1 MADEGEAAARAA
13 RRARS
18 RETQRRWELENP
30 DRVRESH
37 RRWREANA
45 EHVRAYVNEYNTRNR
60 AHVNE
65 RERLAAQ
72 RRRDAAKKTAER
84 RQKDRQRAR
93 EWAAANPERL
103 KERRDRWQASNRDK
117 VLKAG
122 RDYYQRHKEEILRKQ
137 RERAAT
143 GRKNPVKVQAQQEYV
158 ARNKDR
164 ILAQQRARRS
174 TPEGRA
180 AVNRDNREPKRR
192 ERRRQELG
200 LPPRPR
206 HRWTKNERAEHVEQ
220 SSAFFTRPVTVFRM
234 RELRREAQDIAAAVA
249 ARERREQDQF
259 EARWQL
265 IEIEI
270 DMITRALPHHAD
282 RILQL
287 PRGERLREEVTLD
300 SIARQTRGGSP
311 IDIDAETRRRA
322 VGLAIP
328 SVRQEAR
335 LRVRQVLDSP
345 ARHASS
351 QHLKGEQ
358 SSEITAR
365 IDRVNASLQ
374 STSDG
379 AEQFAQNAKTVQSS
393 SVDRTPQKSRPPQIE
408 QQEGLPSASPRRGGP
423 HL

>member
-1 MADEGEAAARAA
+1 M
-13 RRARS
+13 
-18 RETQRRWELENP
+18 
-30 DRVRESH
+30 
-37 RRWREANA
+37 
-45 EHVRAYVNEYNTRNR
+45 RAYVNEYNSRNR

-72 RRRDAAKKTAER
+72 RRRDAAKKATEGR
-84 RQKDRQRAR
+84 EKDRQRAR

-103 KERRDRWQASNRDK
+103 KERRDRWQAANRDK

-122 RDYYQRHKEEILRKQ
+122 RAYYQRHKEEILSKQ
-137 RERAAT
+137 RERAAK
-143 GRKNPVKVQAQQEYV
+143 GRKDPLNARAQREYV

-174 TPEGRA
+174 TPEGRE
-180 AVNRDNREPKRR
+180 AVNRDNRERKHR

-206 HRWTKNERAEHVEQ
+206 HRWTKNERAEHLEQ
-220 SSAFFTRPVTVFRM
+220 SSAFFARPVTVSRM

-265 IEIEI
+265 IEIEV
-270 DMITRALPHHAD
+270 DMITRAFPHHAD

-287 PRGERLREEVTLD
+287 PRGERLHEEVLLD
-300 SIARQTRGGSP
+300 SIARQTRGATP
-311 IDIDAETRRRA
+311 FDIDAETRRRA
-322 VGLAIP
+322 VELAIP
-328 SVRQEAR
+328 AVRQEAR
-335 LRVRQVLDSP
+335 LRVRQVLDTP
-345 ARHASS
+345 VRHTTS
-351 QHLKGEQ
+351 QHLKREQ
-358 SSEITAR
+358 DSEITAR

-379 AEQFAQNAKTVQSS
+379 AEQFAQDAEAVRSS
-393 SVDRTPQKSRPPQIE
+393 SVDRTPQRSRPPQIE
-408 QQEGLPSASPRRGGP
+408 RQEGRPPASPRRRGP